1 MTKKFSFWRLRGGS
15 GKAPGRLQGGSG
27 EAPGGSRRLR
37 VVLRGSGGLP
47 GGSRRLRGGSRRLQ
61 ERVRE
66 RSWGGGSH
74 GGTRISGRLRK
85 VGSVGKEVNVGK

>member
-1 MTKKFSFWRLRGGS
+1 MTKNLSFWRLRGGS

-47 GGSRRLRGGSRRLQ
+47 GGSRRLRGGSG
-61 ERVRE
+61 EAP
-66 RSWGGGSH
+66 GGGLEASRSGPGVEGATEA
-74 GGTRISGRLRK
+74 GGFQ
-85 VGSVGKEVNVGK
+85 VP